1 MTKNYLDFYNN
12 LVQLSRNKE
21 LYKDFATNDEFS
33 DRLIFFLAHFAFFFK
48 VFKKD
53 ENKVILQEIY
63 DSTFRQLE
71 LSIRE
76 IGYGDQ
82 SINKKM
88 KDYLNLFHSMIDN
101 FHYWDDY
108 DENKKKD
115 ILDKFILKS
124 QNSSFLLNY
133 FDDYLSLLKK
143 NTLNSYLKSVIN
155 P

>member
-1 MTKNYLDFYNN
+1 MIKNYLDFYNN
-12 LVQLSRNKE
+12 LVQLSRNKD
-21 LYKDFATNDEFS
+21 LYKDFTTNDEFS
-33 DRLIFFLAHFAFFFK
+33 DRLIFFLIHFAFFFK
-48 VFKKD
+48 IFKND
-53 ENKVILQEIY
+53 DNKEILQEIY

-88 KDYLNLFHSMIDN
+88 KDYLNLFHSMIDK
-101 FHYWDDY
+101 FHYWENY
-108 DENKKKD
+108 DEIQKKD

-133 FDDYLSLLKK
+133 FEKYLSLLKK

-155 P
+155 A